1 MKNKRDLDRFL
12 RFLKN
17 DNKNNFLKTI
27 KANDIKK
34 VIKDLSVTEDMFF
47 NASLKTLQGWGFKL
61 KTRPDF
67 IKRSKEK
74 QAEVSNVFQAF
85 IAFCFFIEDRV
96 KEIVV
101 EEAAETPV
109 IKHVGLKRLVVIKKV
124 LNKVKEVSAK
134 VLKLINKFMPFH
146 FSVSET
152 YINYRVKVIP
162 FANAA

>member
-1 MKNKRDLDRFL
+1 MKNKRDLERFN

-17 DNKNNFLKTI
+17 NDDDFLKTI
-27 KANDIKK
+27 KVNDIKK
-34 VIKDLSVTEDMFF
+34 VIKDLSITEDMFF
-47 NASLKTLQGWGFKL
+47 SASIKTLQDWGFKL
-61 KTRPDF
+61 KARPDF
-67 IKRSKEK
+67 IKRSKNK
-74 QAEVSNVFQAF
+74 QVEISNVFQAF

-101 EEAAETPV
+101 EKAAETPV
-109 IKHVGLKRLVVIKKV
+109 IKNVGLKRLVFIKKV
-124 LNKVKEVSAK
+124 LNKAKEVSVK
-134 VLKLINKFMPFH
+134 ILKLINNFLPCH